1 MPSGDLVL
9 RMSGISKRYGSLS
22 ALQDV
27 DFALARGE
35 VMALLGENG
44 AGKSTLVKIL
54 AGLERADAGDV
65 EIEGQPIRLRS
76 PSHSLQ
82 AGVAYVTQELSIVGP
97 LSVAENIC
105 LGGRDQQALWTRAQL
120 ADRGQT
126 VPRPSSV
133 WNRFDPS
140 VPAGSLSV
148 AQQQLVEIARLL
160 SRNAQILILDEP
172 TAALSD
178 VEIEKVKAV
187 VRKLASEGRSIIY
200 VTHRLG
206 EVFEIA
212 DRVTIFRNGRSFEPV
227 EVKSLDIDEL
237 IEHLLGR
244 RLEQMFPG
252 RSETLGPIV
261 LSLREVM
268 APGLSRPVSLELRE
282 GEILGLAGQLGSGAN
297 GVVRAIAGVVPS
309 DSGSIELRGTAF
321 ATGLNSRRDQ
331 GGHRLLFRRPET
343 GWDLRGSK
351 PLREFYLDRSVAHLS
366 RRPPEPTAGDQDC
379 NRARRL
385 F

>member
-1 MPSGDLVL
+1 MPSGDIVL

-54 AGLERADAGDV
+54 AGLERADAGAV

-105 LGGRDQQALWTRAQL
+105 LGGRGQEVVWTRARL
-120 ADRGQT
+120 ADQVKPFLALVGLELI
-126 VPRPSSV
+126 
-133 WNRFDPS
+133 DPS

-160 SRNAQILILDEP
+160 SRNARILILDEP

-237 IEHLLGR
+237 IEHMLGR
-244 RLEQMFPG
+244 RLDQMFPG
-252 RSETLGPIV
+252 AANAWTDVLVIARHHRARTL
-261 LSLREVM
+261 
-268 APGLSRPVSLELRE
+268 
-282 GEILGLAGQLGSGAN
+282 
-297 GVVRAIAGVVPS
+297 
-309 DSGSIELRGTAF
+309 
-321 ATGLNSRRDQ
+321 ATGL
-331 GGHRLLFRRPET
+331 
-343 GWDLRGSK
+343 
-351 PLREFYLDRSVAHLS
+351 A
-366 RRPPEPTAGDQDC
+366 
-379 NRARRL
+379 
-385 F
+385 